1 MIAGILIYLSLLVT
15 GQMVAQGVV
24 EEKSSRVVELLLSTI
39 RPWQLMA
46 GKVLGIGVVGLLQM
60 AVIAGVGVLAAIV
73 LDVLTINIS
82 AAIGTVDL
90 AAGVVHARVLH
101 VRADLR
107 RRGGAGVAA
116 GGGRRRS

>member
-24 EEKSSRVVELLLSTI
+24 EEKSSRVVELLLSTV

-60 AVIAGVGVLAAIV
+60 AVIAGVGVARGDRARRAAR
-73 LDVLTINIS
+73 S
-82 AAIGTVDL
+82 AS
-90 AAGVVHARVLH
+90 
-101 VRADLR
+101 
-107 RRGGAGVAA
+107 
-116 GGGRRRS
+116 RRRSAR